1 MRQSMLTQ
9 TIRRLAALRRRDAK
23 VIDALKAELAAQR
36 ALIREQEASLAH
48 SRKIFDRS
56 STAARIGVWECNL
69 DGERLTWTDMVYDIF
84 DLPRGSAL
92 DRGETV
98 ALYTPESAAEL
109 ERRRTKAIEDGTGF
123 SLDAEIVTRKGNRR
137 WIRITAT
144 VERENGVAVRIFG
157 MKQDITEEK
166 ILSDRT
172 RYLAEYDVLTG
183 LANRSSFQPALT
195 GMIGGEGALLLVD
208 LDGFKSIN
216 DTYGHAAGDYCL
228 QQAALRLKG
237 IGEVAEMVARIG
249 GDEFAI
255 LVGPGSDHAALAAL
269 AQQVIERIG
278 RPIDYAGDLLEI
290 GASIGIA
297 PFDGA
302 LESELLMK
310 ADSALYA
317 AKAAGRNTFRLFN
330 VGMDIWAKGRRRAVA

>member
-1 MRQSMLTQ
+1 MRQSVLTQ
-9 TIRRLAALRRRDAK
+9 TIRRLVALRRRDAM

-56 STAARIGVWECNL
+56 SAAARIGVWECNL

-255 LVGPGSDHAALAAL
+255 LVGPGSGHAALAAL
-269 AQQVIERIG
+269 AQQIIERIG